1 MIINLLPY
9 RDHQLRRRKIII
21 LFITITINILLLI
34 LSGIFMASLHH
45 RTQINHNLNQQLD
58 TKEQQLQLQISQ
70 QRCLEKKQLLKQQ
83 SSLEKKM
90 DNQRCLIQSL
100 QKIFDVIPNSMTL
113 QVLEVNQSNN
123 TATLDGQ
130 INSISDADQLGKT
143 LRQIKFVQQ
152 AKISQI
158 EHLGDSN
165 LSRIKYQLRLYCPI
179 TTA

>member
-1 MIINLLPY
+1 MIIKDLYQISNYELLKPTY
-9 RDHQLRRRKIII
+9 NQRNIRVYSFNQVSFSGFSSHYPDI
-21 LFITITINILLLI
+21 LFK
-34 LSGIFMASLHH
+34 SDS
-45 RTQINHNLNQQLD
+45 
-58 TKEQQLQLQISQ
+58 K
-70 QRCLEKKQLLKQQ
+70 
-83 SSLEKKM
+83 EKKM

-113 QVLEVNQSNN
+113 HVLEVNQSNN

-165 LSRIKYQLRLYCPI
+165 LSRVKYQLRLHCPI